1 MNRLMLLFLALPLF
15 FVGCSGSSETT
26 PGDQVQINPE
36 FAQYIG
42 AFTGGTVKVNDP
54 IKVQFNEA
62 ISAEVRE
69 ANQSGLFTFEP
80 AAAGEVEWIDDRTVA
95 FQPTEPFESGIRY
108 KAEVDIS
115 EIVEPEK
122 EELEVFAFNFHTRKK
137 SIRLEIDRFQT
148 YDESD
153 NSLQKMIGKLHFNGL
168 TDTANISRIIEAK
181 QDGEN
186 LKINYFRENESTYG
200 FIVENIV
207 RKEQRST
214 LELNWSGAPVDIEL
228 GGKKTIRIPS
238 INEFVV
244 LDYEVNH
251 SPEQYVKIYFSDPLE
266 SGQFLEGLIYLKDHD
281 VKIVADGQIV
291 IVYPEDRIV
300 GDEVLKISKGVQNYE
315 GARLS
320 EAGHFNVFF
329 EDIAPDIELI
339 GEGNIIPK
347 TGEAHFPFQ
356 SVNLTAVDVSISKIY
371 EDNII
376 QFLQVNNYDGTYQL
390 RRVSREV
397 YEERIDLDP
406 EGELDLHEW
415 NNFSVDLSK
424 YVEMDPGAIY
434 RVKISA
440 RKEYSLYD
448 CQLGEGTDQS
458 MTQFNFTSVNEPWNE
473 DDWESGYY
481 YYDYNDYDYEYRY
494 SERDDPCKDSFYRN
508 MMVSR
513 NVLVSDIGVIAK
525 AGADKEMHIVLTDLN
540 TTEPLSGASI
550 KFYDYQQQFLG
561 EATTDGDGMSITHL
575 DRKPFVV
582 VAEKNGQRGYLK
594 LMDGDALSMSK
605 FDVSGETVQH
615 GVKGFV
621 YTERGVWR
629 PGDSLFISFM
639 LEDKEDLLPESH
651 PVVFEF
657 INPKGIV
664 LDEQIA
670 THSVNGLYDFRTA
683 THPDDITGNYSARIT
698 IGNRKFYK
706 NIKVESVKPNRL
718 KVDLSFEDE
727 ILSNKTGRN
736 VTLKSKWL
744 HGATAG
750 DLKTKVD
757 IHLKSTR
764 TQFDKYNGFVF
775 DDPIKGFTSESKTIF
790 EGRLDEFGQVK
801 FDHGISLTNAAPGML
816 KAYFTTK
823 VFEKGGEFSIDRTS
837 VVYSPYSEY
846 AGLRVPEGS
855 LYGGALLTDKNHY
868 MDIVTVSET
877 GKPVSSEVKVQVY
890 KLSWRWWWDSYEND
904 VASYISRT
912 GTVPIQTQTLQTNG
926 GKASF
931 KFRVDQP
938 EWGRY
943 LVLVEDRESGH
954 TTGKI
959 VYVDWPY
966 YARSNRKDSEN
977 ATMLSFATDK
987 EKYIRGEEVTL
998 SIPTPDA
1005 GKALVS
1011 LESGTK
1017 IIDKFWVDTEK
1028 GETTVS
1034 FPTTG
1039 EMDPNVFVHVT
1050 LIQPY
1055 KAVTNDLPI
1064 RMYGVVPIYVE
1075 DPETHVEPII
1085 SMPDV
1090 LRPES
1095 YIEIKVSEKSKK
1107 PMTYTLAIVDEG
1119 LLDLT
1124 NFKTPDPWS
1133 HFNAREALGV
1143 KTWDMYDYV
1152 LGTYAE
1158 ELDKLLAIGGDED
1171 GSGKKAAKANR
1182 FEPMVRFIGPF
1193 EYDGSTNT
1201 HKIDVPNYVGSVRVM
1216 VVAGEEGTYGQAEK
1230 TVPVRSPLMVL
1241 GTLPRVLG
1249 PGEQVTLPANIFAM
1263 EKGVNDVSVTI
1274 KTNDLLAVNGAQTKR
1289 VKFSKQGD
1297 KIVNFDLRVAEETGI
1312 AKVSIIATGGGHK
1325 AQYDIE
1331 LDVRTPN
1338 MEQTKTV
1345 EKVLNTGESFSAN
1358 VDYFGVGGTNQ
1369 AYLEV
1374 SNFPPLD
1381 LGRRLDYLIKY
1392 PHGCIEQT
1400 TSSVFPQLFLDEL
1413 TDVDASKKMAI
1424 QQNINN
1430 AIDRIKLFQTTGGGF
1445 AYWPGGGYSSE
1456 WGTNYAGHFLLEA
1469 EKKGYSIP
1477 KTMKNGWLKFQKKQA
1492 KSWNKANQNVDGPQY
1507 NDLTQA
1513 YRLYTLALAG
1523 KPELGLMNRLRE
1535 RGDLS
1540 IPAKWRLAAAYKL
1553 AGQREAAFG
1562 LVKNVSRTVPE
1573 YVELSYTFGSNARD
1587 EAMILETLVLLN
1599 MKTAGAEMARKIANR
1614 LNEDRWM
1621 NTQATAYS
1629 LLAVSRFLGKNKAE
1643 ENLKFNFEVNG
1654 QRGKRDTEVNLVNF
1668 DLGEDG
1674 RSVKVENGGKGVL
1687 YVRLITKGVPLG
1699 GNEEATARN
1708 IQMAVR
1714 YFDMKNRLI
1723 SVDELEQGQ
1732 DFYAEIKVSNPGTR
1746 GNLRELALSHIVP
1759 SGWEIHNNRMD
1770 EFNSNESA
1778 YFTYQD
1784 IRDDRLYTYFDL
1796 NRNQTKTFKVQL
1808 NSSYLG
1814 KFYLPGI
1821 VVEAM
1826 YDHSIYARSKGQWV
1840 EVKQEDKV
1848 DS

>member
-1 MNRLMLLFLALPLF
+1 MKRSAILF
-15 FVGCSGSSETT
+15 FLLGTFLLGCSGSSETS
-26 PGDQVQINPE
+26 PGEQVQINPE
-36 FAQYIG
+36 FAQFIG
-42 AFTGGTVKVNDP
+42 AFTGGTVKANDP
-54 IKVQFNEA
+54 IKIQFNES
-62 ISAEVRE
+62 ISKEVRE
-69 ANQSGLFTFEP
+69 ADHSDVFEFEP
-80 AAAGEVEWIDDRTVA
+80 YAEGAVEWVDDRTIA
-95 FQPTEPFESGIRY
+95 FQPAEPFVSGIRY
-108 KAEVDIS
+108 KASVDIS
-115 EIVEPEK
+115 EIVETEK
-122 EELEVFAFNFHTRKK
+122 EELEIFTFNFYTRKK
-137 SIRLEIDRFQT
+137 NIKLEIDRFQT
-148 YDESD
+148 YDADD
-153 NSLQKMIGKLHFNGL
+153 NSLQKMIGKLHFTGL
-168 TDTANISRIIEAK
+168 NDTTNIEKIIQAT
-181 QDGEN
+181 QDGAS
-186 LKINYFRENESTYG
+186 LKINYYRENESTYG
-200 FIVENIV
+200 FVVENIV
-207 RKEQRST
+207 RKESRSV
-214 LELNWSGAPVDIEL
+214 LNLKWSGEPVSIDASGNKRIS
-228 GGKKTIRIPS
+228 IPS

-244 LDYEVNH
+244 LDYEVKH
-251 SPEQYVKIYFSDPLE
+251 SPEQYVKLYFSDPLE
-266 SGQFLEGLIYLKDHD
+266 DGQFLDGLIYLKDHD
-281 VKIVADGQIV
+281 VKLVVDGQV
-291 IVYPEDRIV
+291 VMVYPEERIV
-300 GDEVLKISKGVQNYE
+300 GDESLRISQGIKNYE
-315 GARLS
+315 GKRLM
-320 EAGHFNVFF
+320 EYAVFNVFF
-329 EDIAPDIELI
+329 EDIAPDIELV

-347 TGEAHFPFQ
+347 TGDAHFPFK
-356 SVNLTAVDVSISKIY
+356 SINLTAVDVSISKIY

-376 QFLQVNNYDGTYQL
+376 QFLQVNSFDGTYQL

-406 EGELDLHEW
+406 EGGMDLHQW
-415 NNFSVDLSK
+415 NNFSIDLSE
-424 YVEMDPGAIY
+424 YVKMDPGAIY

-440 RKEYSLYD
+440 HKEYSLYD
-448 CQLGEGTDQS
+448 CELGEGTDHS

-473 DDWESGYY
+473 DDWGSGYY
-481 YYDYNDYDYEYRY
+481 YDYYDYDYDYSY
-494 SERDDPCKDSFYRN
+494 SERNDPCKDSYYRN
-508 MMVSR
+508 QSVSR
-513 NVLVSDIGVIAK
+513 NVLISDIGVIAK
-525 AGADKEMHIVLTDLN
+525 AGDDKKMHIVLTDLN
-540 TTEPLSGASI
+540 TTEPISGASI

-561 EATTDGDGMSITHL
+561 EATTDGDGMSVTHL

-582 VAEKNGQRGYLK
+582 VAEKDGQRGYLK
-594 LMDGDALSMSK
+594 LMDGESLSMSK

-615 GVKGFV
+615 GVKGFL

-629 PGDSLFISFM
+629 PGDSLYISFM
-639 LEDKEDLLPESH
+639 LEDKEDLLPSSH

-664 LDEQIA
+664 VDEQIA
-670 THSVNGLYDFRTA
+670 TQSVNGLYDFRTA
-683 THPDDITGNYSARIT
+683 THTDDITGNYSARVT

-706 NIKVESVKPNRL
+706 NLKIESVKPNRL

-727 ILSNKTGRN
+727 FLSQTNGRQ

-744 HGATAG
+744 HGATAS
-750 DLKTKVD
+750 DLKTRVD

-764 TQFDKYNGFVF
+764 TKFDKFNGFIF

-801 FDHGISLTNAAPGML
+801 FDHGISLSNNAPGML

-846 AGLRVPEGS
+846 VGLRVPEGS

-868 MDIVTVSET
+868 MDIVTINEK
-877 GKPVSSEVKVQVY
+877 GKPVSSNVNVQVY
-890 KLSWRWWWDSYEND
+890 KLSWRWWWDSYDND
-904 VASYISRT
+904 IASYIART
-912 GTVPIQTQTLQTNG
+912 GTVPIQTENIKTAG
-926 GKASF
+926 GKAQF
-931 KFRVDQP
+931 KFRIDQP

-943 LVLVEDRESGH
+943 LVMVEDKVSGH

-966 YARSNRKDSEN
+966 YARSNRRDSEN
-977 ATMLSFATDK
+977 STMLSFATDK
-987 EKYIRGEEVTL
+987 EKYTRGEEVTL

-1017 IIDKFWVDTEK
+1017 IIDKFWVDTKK

-1034 FPTTG
+1034 FPTTE
-1039 EMDPNVFVHVT
+1039 EMDPNVFIHVT

-1055 KAVTNDLPI
+1055 ASITNDLPV

-1075 DPETHVEPII
+1075 DPATHLNPVI

-1090 LRPES
+1090 LRPETKVS
-1095 YIEIKVSEKSKK
+1095 IKVSEKDKK

-1124 NFKTPDPWS
+1124 NFQTPDPWS

-1152 LGTYAE
+1152 LGTYGE
-1158 ELDKLLAIGGDED
+1158 KMDKLLAIGGDED

-1193 EYDGSTNT
+1193 EYDGKTNI
-1201 HKIDVPNYVGSVRVM
+1201 HDIDVPNYVGSVRVM
-1216 VVAGEEGTYGQAEK
+1216 VIAGENSTYGQAEK

-1249 PGEQVTLPANIFAM
+1249 PGEEVTLPANIFAM
-1263 EKGVNDVSVTI
+1263 EKDVKDVSVTI
-1274 KTNDLLAVNGAQTKR
+1274 KTNKLLSVNGAETKR
-1289 VKFSKQGD
+1289 VKFSKVGD
-1297 KIVNFDLRVAEETGI
+1297 KIVNFNLRVAEQTGI
-1312 AKVSIIATGGGHK
+1312 AKVTILASGGGHK

-1338 MEQTKTV
+1338 MEQTETV
-1345 EKVLNTGESFSAN
+1345 EKILNAGESFTAN
-1358 VDYFGVGGTNQ
+1358 VDYFGIKGTNQ

-1381 LGRRLDYLIKY
+1381 LGRRLNYLIQY

-1413 TDVDASKKMAI
+1413 TELDAAKKQAI
-1424 QQNINN
+1424 QQNVNE
-1430 AIDRIKLFQTTGGGF
+1430 AIDRIKLFQTTSGGF
-1445 AYWPGGGYSSE
+1445 AYWPGGSYSSE

-1469 EKKGYSIP
+1469 ERKGYSIP
-1477 KTMKNGWLKFQKKQA
+1477 KTMKNAWLKFQKNQA
-1492 KSWNKANQNVDGPQY
+1492 KAWHKPNQNVGGPRY
-1507 NDLTQA
+1507 DDLTQA

-1523 KPELGLMNRLRE
+1523 KPQLGLMNRLRE
-1535 RGDLS
+1535 RKDLS
-1540 IPAKWRLAAAYKL
+1540 LPAKWRLAAAYQL
-1553 AGQREAAFG
+1553 AGQKEAALG
-1562 LVKNVSRTVPE
+1562 LVKNVGRTVPE
-1573 YVELSYTFGSNARD
+1573 YTELSYTYGSNERD

-1599 MKTAGAEMARKIANR
+1599 MKTAGAEMAKKVANR

-1621 NTQATAYS
+1621 STQTTAYS

-1643 ENLKFNFEVNG
+1643 ENLKFSFEVDG
-1654 QRGKRDTEVNLVNF
+1654 QKGSRNTEVNLINF
-1668 DLGEDG
+1668 DLGG
-1674 RSVKVENGGKGVL
+1674 NSKSVNVANGGSGVL
-1687 YVRLITKGVPLG
+1687 YVRLITKGIPLAG
-1699 GNEEATARN
+1699 EEEEVANN
-1708 IQMAVR
+1708 IGLTVR
-1714 YFDMKNRLI
+1714 YFDMRNRLI
-1723 SVDELEQGQ
+1723 SVNDLEQGE

-1746 GNLRELALSHIVP
+1746 GHLQELALSHIVP

-1770 EFNSNESA
+1770 QFNSNESA

-1784 IRDDRLYTYFDL
+1784 VRDDRLYTYFDL
-1796 NRNQTKTFKVQL
+1796 RRNQTKTFKVQL
-1808 NSSYLG
+1808 NASYLG

-1826 YDHSIYARSKGQWV
+1826 YDHSIYARTKGEWIT
-1840 EVKQEDKV
+1840 VKQEERS

>member
-1 MNRLMLLFLALPLF
+1 MKRSVILF
-15 FVGCSGSSETT
+15 FVFTSFLMGCSGSSETT
-26 PGDQVQINPE
+26 PGDKVQINPE

-42 AFTGGTVKVNDP
+42 AFTGGTIRSNDP
-54 IKVQFNEA
+54 IKVQFNQS
-62 ISAEVRE
+62 ISREIRE
-69 ANQSGLFTFEP
+69 ADHSDIFEFEP
-80 AAAGEVEWIDDRTVA
+80 YAEGEVEWLDDRTVA
-95 FQPTEPFESGIRY
+95 FQPTKPFTSGIRY

-115 EIVEPEK
+115 EIIDTDK
-122 EELEVFAFNFHTRKK
+122 EDLEVFSFNFHTRKK
-137 SIRLEIDRFQT
+137 NIRLEIDRFQT
-148 YDESD
+148 YDADD
-153 NSLQKMIGKLHFNGL
+153 NSLQKMIGKLHFTGL
-168 TDTANISRIIEAK
+168 IDTSNIDKIMRAE
-181 QDGEN
+181 QDGAA

-207 RKEQRST
+207 RKEDRSVLN
-214 LELNWSGAPVDIEL
+214 LEWSGDPVNIDVS
-228 GGKKTIRIPS
+228 GKKRISIPS

-266 SGQFLEGLIYLKDHD
+266 DGQFLDGLIYLKDHD
-281 VKIVADGQIV
+281 VKLVADGQV
-291 IVYPEDRIV
+291 VMLYPEERIV
-300 GDEVLKISKGVQNYE
+300 GNEKLKISQGIKNYE
-315 GARLS
+315 GKRLL
-320 EAGHFNVFF
+320 EAGSFSLFF
-329 EDIAPDIELI
+329 EDIAPNIELV

-347 TGEAHFPFQ
+347 TGDAHFPFKTI
-356 SVNLTAVDVSISKIY
+356 NLTAVDVSISKIY

-376 QFLQVNNYDGTYQL
+376 QFLQVNSYDGTYQL

-406 EGELDLHEW
+406 AGEMDLHQW

-448 CQLGEGTDQS
+448 CQLGEGNDQS

-473 DDWESGYY
+473 DDWSSGYY
-481 YYDYNDYDYEYRY
+481 YYDYNDYGYDYHY
-494 SERDDPCKDSFYRN
+494 SERDNPCKDSYYRN
-508 MMVSR
+508 KTVSR
-513 NVLVSDIGVIAK
+513 NVLISDIGVIAK
-525 AGADKEMHIVLTDLN
+525 AGADKKMHIVLTDLN
-540 TTEPLSGASI
+540 TTDPISGATI

-561 EATTDGDGMSITHL
+561 EATTDGEGMSITHL

-582 VAEKNGQRGYLK
+582 VAEKDGQRGYLK
-594 LMDGDALSMSK
+594 LMDGESLSMSK

-615 GVKGFV
+615 GVKGFI
-621 YTERGVWR
+621 YAERGVWR
-629 PGDSLFISFM
+629 PGDSLFVSFM
-639 LEDKEDLLPESH
+639 LEDKEDLLPASH

-664 LDEQIA
+664 VDEQIA
-670 THSVNGLYDFRTA
+670 TQSVNGLYDFRTA
-683 THPDDITGNYSARIT
+683 THAEDITGNYSARVT

-706 NIKVESVKPNRL
+706 NLKVESVKPNRL

-727 ILSNKTGRN
+727 ILSQTTGRE

-744 HGATAG
+744 HGATAS
-750 DLKTKVD
+750 DLKTRVN

-764 TQFDKYNGFVF
+764 TQFDKFKGFIF

-790 EGRLDEFGQVK
+790 EGRLNEFGQVQ
-801 FDHGISLTNAAPGML
+801 FDHGISLTNTAPGML

-823 VFEKGGEFSIDRTS
+823 VFEKGGDFSIDRTS

-846 AGLRVPEGS
+846 VGLRVPEGS

-868 MDIVTVSET
+868 MDIVTVNEK
-877 GKPVSSEVKVQVY
+877 GKPVSSKVKVQVY
-890 KLSWRWWWDSYEND
+890 KLSWRWWWDSYDNNI
-904 VASYISRT
+904 ASYIAKT
-912 GTVPIQTQTLQTNG
+912 GTVPIQTQTIQTSG
-926 GKASF
+926 GKAQF
-931 KFRVDQP
+931 KFRIDQP

-943 LVLVEDRESGH
+943 LVMVEDRESGH

-966 YARSNRKDSEN
+966 YARSNRRDSEN

-987 EKYIRGEEVTL
+987 EKYTRGEEVTL
-998 SIPTPDA
+998 SIPTPEA

-1034 FPTTG
+1034 FPTTE
-1039 EMDPNVFVHVT
+1039 EMDPNVFIHVT

-1055 KAVTNDLPI
+1055 KSITNDLPV

-1075 DPETHVEPII
+1075 DPATHVHPEID
-1085 SMPDV
+1085 MPDV

-1095 YIEIKVSEKSKK
+1095 TIQVKVSEKSKK

-1124 NFKTPDPWS
+1124 NFQTPDPWS

-1152 LGTYAE
+1152 LGTYGE
-1158 ELDKLLAIGGDED
+1158 KLDKLLAIGGDED

-1193 EYDGSTNT
+1193 EYDGKTNV
-1201 HKIDVPNYVGSVRVM
+1201 HEIEVPNYVGSVRVM

-1263 EKGVNDVSVTI
+1263 EKGVKDVSVTI
-1274 KTNDLLAVNGAQTKR
+1274 KTNDLLSINGAQTKR
-1289 VKFSKQGD
+1289 IKFNKVGD
-1297 KIVNFDLRVAEETGI
+1297 KIVNFDLRVAEQTGI
-1312 AKVSIIATGGGHK
+1312 AKVTILASGGGHK

-1345 EKVLNTGESFSAN
+1345 AKVLKSGESFSADVN
-1358 VDYFGVGGTNQ
+1358 YFGIGGTNQ

-1381 LGRRLDYLIKY
+1381 LGRRLNYLIQY

-1400 TSSVFPQLFLDEL
+1400 TSSVFPQLFLEEL
-1413 TDVDASKKMAI
+1413 TELNATKKQAI
-1424 QQNINN
+1424 QQNINE
-1430 AIDRIKLFQTTGGGF
+1430 AIDRIKLFQTTSGGF
-1445 AYWPGGGYSSE
+1445 SYWPGGSYSSE

-1469 EKKGYSIP
+1469 ERKGYSIP
-1477 KTMKNGWLKFQKKQA
+1477 KTMKNAWIKFQKKQA
-1492 KSWNKANQNVDGPQY
+1492 KAWQKPNRNVGGPRY
-1507 NDLTQA
+1507 DDLTQA

-1523 KPELGLMNRLRE
+1523 KPQLGLMNRLRE
-1535 RGDLS
+1535 REDLS
-1540 IPAKWRLAAAYKL
+1540 LPSKWRLAAAYKL
-1553 AGQREAAFG
+1553 AGQREAALG
-1562 LVKNVSRTVPE
+1562 LVRNVSSTVPE
-1573 YVELSYTFGSNARD
+1573 YTELSYTYGSNARD

-1599 MKTAGAEMARKIANR
+1599 METSGAEMARTVANR
-1614 LNEDRWM
+1614 LNEDSWM
-1621 NTQATAYS
+1621 STQTTAYS

-1643 ENLKFNFEVNG
+1643 ENLRFSYEVNG
-1654 QRGKRDTEVNLVNF
+1654 QKGSRNTEVNLINF
-1668 DLGEDG
+1668 DLGG
-1674 RSVKVENGGKGVL
+1674 NSKSVKVSNGGSGIL

-1699 GNEEATARN
+1699 GNEEAEASN
-1708 IQMAVR
+1708 IQLAVR
-1714 YFDMKNRLI
+1714 YFNMKNRLI
-1723 SVDELEQGQ
+1723 SIEDLEQGE

-1746 GNLRELALSHIVP
+1746 GHLKELALSHIVP

-1770 EFNSNESA
+1770 QFNSNESA

-1796 NRNQTKTFKVQL
+1796 RRNQTKTFKVQL

-1826 YDHSIYARSKGQWV
+1826 YDHSIYARTKGQWV
-1840 EVKQEDKV
+1840 TVKQEERK